1 VTSITRSSDL
11 RRYLPRWQFLCIAA
25 VCEKEPKMMAWK
37 ILAAKEAIHKCMQA
51 RTKAGERRQF
61 AEALEGLKAL
71 KAQQPRTSIDPAAG

>member
-1 VTSITRSSDL
+1 
-11 RRYLPRWQFLCIAA
+11 
-25 VCEKEPKMMAWK
+25 MMAWK